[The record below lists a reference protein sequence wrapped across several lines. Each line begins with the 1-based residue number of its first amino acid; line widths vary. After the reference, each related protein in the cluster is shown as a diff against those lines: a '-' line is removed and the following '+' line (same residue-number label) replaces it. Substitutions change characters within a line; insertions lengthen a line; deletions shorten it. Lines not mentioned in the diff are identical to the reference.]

1 MLNICILNYKL
12 LLDARYI
19 NLDIFFYYMFR
30 SYCYLYLKILFFIN
44 LFKAIMLPIKIGPI
58 DRVYKDAA

>member
-30 SYCYLYLKILFFIN
+30 LYCNLYLKILF
-44 LFKAIMLPIKIGPI
+44 LFTFLKQ
-58 DRVYKDAA
+58 